1 METERLRQLLV
12 LAKTQS
18 LSASAS
24 SLGMTPGALSKSLRV
39 LADQLGIELYESQ
52 GRGLVLTEQAWA
64 LVDRAEKIL
73 RSVEDLKQST
83 ERQTDSPD
91 VLRLSS
97 FEVFTGRFFA
107 QLLDSLPEKLNLDLL
122 ESLPGKIEKDIATKI
137 ADIGISYQPVPTD
150 GVSFTKIGKFQ
161 MVLLGQKQFSNV
173 HYSELPF
180 IAPQSR
186 NNMNPSRSLGL
197 DGWDDARFR
206 RHIFHSVVLLETGLQ
221 LAQRGRGVIFVPKFV
236 ADSFNE
242 QVSKRDALTVLDCG
256 VPRRMGAQDVFLIT
270 RVGEADTPLCRAVA
284 KSLRK
289 ICMSRGQ
296 KAG

>member
-52 GRGLVLTEQAWA
+52 GRGLALTEQAWG
-64 LVDRAEKIL
+64 LLNEAENVL
-73 RSVEDLKQST
+73 RSVESLKKAKENALS
-83 ERQTDSPD
+83 RPD

-97 FEVFTGRFFA
+97 FEVFTGRYFLD
-107 QLLDSLPEKLNLDLL
+107 LLACLPAKLNLDLL
-122 ESLPGKIEKDIATKI
+122 ESLPGTIEKDVATKR
-137 ADIGISYQPVPTD
+137 ADMGISYQPVPTE

-161 MVLLGQKQFSNV
+161 MVLLGRSKFSGV

-186 NNMNPSRSLGL
+186 NNVNPSRSLGL
-197 DGWDDARFR
+197 DGWDDSRFR
-206 RHIFHSVVLLETGLQ
+206 RDVRHSVVLLETGLQ
-221 LAQRGRGVIFVPKFV
+221 LAQSGRGVIFVPIFV
-236 ADSFNE
+236 AEAFNE
-242 QVSKRDALTVLDCG
+242 QVSKRDALEILDCG
-256 VPRRMGAQDVFLIT
+256 VPRRMGAQEVFLIT
-270 RVGEADTPLCRAVA
+270 RVGEADTPLCRCVA
-284 KSLRK
+284 KALRR
-289 ICMSRGQ
+289 ICTKS
-296 KAG
+296 